1 MKFCVGLRHD
11 DRSHATHATVA
22 AGPHCQPLPPYLLF
36 SGHHRPAQPGQLAY
50 CEGHRDG
57 THYPPPTFPS
67 QGIIDLRNL
76 ARWPIVKDI
85 VSAPVISQLLQAVL
99 PTLALM
105 VFLAIVPWLL
115 R

>member
-1 MKFCVGLRHD
+1 MMIAHM
-11 DRSHATHATVA
+11 HATV
-22 AGPHCQPLPPYLLF
+22 QPLVLTADPSPPTFYPQ
-36 SGHHRPAQPGQLAY
+36 GIIDPHNLASWPIVK
-50 CEGHRDG
+50 GIV
-57 THYPPPTFPS
+57 TAPIIPPPTFPS
-67 QGIIDLRNL
+67 HQGIIDLRNL